1 MDVAYNQHADRARRK
16 NRSATSL
23 NHLSLAPLT
32 TKLPINDD
40 DLIPNSDTDAFSSL
54 KRNSSVSYLQG
65 KSAPTT
71 PRLLSRS
78 PTAPRSHSH
87 TRTPSAPIGPLSKS
101 KSASHLAFAPGVRK
115 SHSGRATPIRRH
127 NKDDSPGFGLRHRN
141 DSDWLL
147 RTGALM
153 SFEARESKGQAW
165 LVSRQSS
172 TSLAGMHDE
181 DEEAFENH
189 LAHERGVA
197 AASRHHSRHGS
208 NVVSDEDLSPYASRF
223 ASRTHSRSHSLSRPR
238 SQFLTPLERPS
249 TSNGLDLEMTDSYF
263 PSQDLPGPDF
273 VNLDE
278 RLEELE
284 LERDSVQDDE
294 AAVQRLVRRGQAN
307 AGTWFGS
314 VWGLFAVDEDEEES
328 DSEDGTT
335 PGDDSDL
342 KRSRSWSSRHM
353 AGISTLPEDHIPPP
367 GAEDGGWSDA
377 AWLLSVATK
386 VMF

>member
-1 MDVAYNQHADRARRK
+1 MDVAYTQHADRARRK

-40 DLIPNSDTDAFSSL
+40 DLIPDFGTDAYSFAH
-54 KRNSSVSYLQG
+54 RNSSVSYLQG

-78 PTAPRSHSH
+78 PTTPRSQS
-87 TRTPSAPIGPLSKS
+87 RPRDPSASAGPLSKS
-101 KSASHLAFAPGVRK
+101 KSASHLVWGPASRTPQ
-115 SHSGRATPIRRH
+115 SGRATPSRRSH
-127 NKDDSPGFGLRHRN
+127 RDDSSSFGLRHRN

-153 SFEARESKGQAW
+153 TSEARESKGQAW

-172 TSLAGMHDE
+172 TSLTGLRDQE
-181 DEEAFENH
+181 EEAFEDD
-189 LAHERGVA
+189 LAREREISA
-197 AASRHHSRHGS
+197 SSRHHSRHGS
-208 NVVSDEDLSPYASRF
+208 NVVGDEDLSPYASRF

-238 SQFLTPLERPS
+238 SQFLTPLEGPI
-249 TSNGLDLEMTDSYF
+249 TGNGLQVGANDSYF
-263 PSQDLPGPDF
+263 PNQNLPGPDF

-278 RLEELE
+278 KLEELE
-284 LERDSVQDDE
+284 FERDSVQDDE
-294 AAVQRLVRRGQAN
+294 MTVQRLVRRGQAN
-307 AGTWFGS
+307 AGTWLGS
-314 VWGLFAVDEDEEES
+314 VWGLFAVDENEEEFE
-328 DSEDGTT
+328 SEDESFT
-335 PGDDSDL
+335 PNDSNL
-342 KRSRSWSSRHM
+342 TRSRSWSSRHL
-353 AGISTLPEDHIPPP
+353 AGIASLPEERIPPP
-367 GAEDGGWSDA
+367 NADDGGWNDA